1 MRCDSVPALTVLPPG
16 DRAPARF
23 SGMAPTSGSDA
34 AVFCGS
40 GGDSAFM
47 PRPCPRRLGAL
58 RDYGAA
64 AQAAA
69 GPAFSWAPRPAGL
82 TVAPVETPRAVRA
95 AEVGASEEEKRGGQL
110 QGPVATA
117 PAPKAIQ
124 GAARRVSDRPGEVRR
139 PRAGPAPPPLPYW
152 LLRGKRP
159 RPRSL
164 LPPQAHSQRPK
175 PPGAP
180 LPLQGPPPGLPG
192 RLGVGTPQR
201 AGSASLPRAR
211 NCIFFSLG
219 RYRGWRIGSF
229 ECRGFFL

>member
-40 GGDSAFM
+40 GGGSAFM

-58 RDYGAA
+58 RDYGDAA
-64 AQAAA
+64 KAAA

-82 TVAPVETPRAVRA
+82 TVAPLETPRAVRA

-152 LLRGKRP
+152 FAPGEAAPPEISAPATSSQPAPKASRSPPPTSGPASRSPGPP
-159 RPRSL
+159 RHRDS
-164 LPPQAHSQRPK
+164 AARRK
-175 PPGAP
+175 CVTA
-180 LPLQGPPPGLPG
+180 QGPQLYFLFAGTVPGLANWE
-192 RLGVGTPQR
+192 L
-201 AGSASLPRAR
+201 
-211 NCIFFSLG
+211 
-219 RYRGWRIGSF
+219 
-229 ECRGFFL
+229 

>member
-1 MRCDSVPALTVLPPG
+1 
-16 DRAPARF
+16 
-23 SGMAPTSGSDA
+23 
-34 AVFCGS
+34 
-40 GGDSAFM
+40 M

-58 RDYGAA
+58 RDYGDAA
-64 AQAAA
+64 KAAA

-152 LLRGKRP
+152 FAPGEAAPPEISAPATSSQPAPKASRSPPPTSGPASRSPGPP
-159 RPRSL
+159 RRRDS
-164 LPPQAHSQRPK
+164 AARRK
-175 PPGAP
+175 CVTA
-180 LPLQGPPPGLPG
+180 QGPQLYFLFAGTVPGLANWE
-192 RLGVGTPQR
+192 L
-201 AGSASLPRAR
+201 
-211 NCIFFSLG
+211 
-219 RYRGWRIGSF
+219 
-229 ECRGFFL
+229 